1 MNREFLELYNR
12 ELALLYENAG
22 DFAEEYPGIAERLGG
37 LTRERADPMMIG
49 LLEGAAMLAAR
60 VQLKLKHEFP
70 EFTSNLIDQLLPNY
84 LAPVPS
90 MMLAQINPTFGD
102 PDLREGRT
110 VPRGAYLD
118 AVYREKERNISCCY
132 TLCDDITYWPFELA
146 KADYYSALGPLQAL
160 RVEVNSEAVAGL
172 RLNLKLR
179 SAPRIEDEPS
189 EEEARKDPAN
199 LFSRCTIDELKVHL
213 VGPEA
218 EAVMLYEQLFSSLNG
233 IHLRYLDSFGDPK
246 VLNVPLNCIQ
256 QIGFDEN
263 DTLFPYDTRVFSGFR
278 LIQEFFMFPRKFLGF
293 KLAGLSKLLTDVDS
307 TNIDVIFTFTQSN
320 TRLTAAIKISMFS
333 LFSAPAINLFINNS
347 DRIQIKSNQYEY
359 HVIPDRSQY
368 LNFEPHRIVDV
379 FLHYPGHAEKKRIM
393 PLYRAQVDADNV
405 RDILNYSIR
414 RLQRKRTS
422 DERRFGTRSEYVG
435 TDMFISL
442 TALHQD
448 EEKLAGEGHGELEL
462 SVRAMCSNR
471 HLTEHL
477 PVGQGGADFRFREN
491 TALEVVAAIAPL
503 RPREALIVQKH
514 DSAAPDGMGPTA
526 WRLVNILSLNH
537 LGLTQ
542 ADGSALREI
551 LSMFADGADST
562 TERRIKGVRSI
573 KSRPVIR
580 RLQQRIGVGAARGI
594 EVTVTLEEKAFEG
607 SGVFLLGAV
616 LDRFFAQYAAIN
628 HFTTTV
634 IQTQERGVIVRWPA
648 RSGSRREL

>member
-90 MMLAQINPTFGD
+90 VMLAQINPTFGD

-110 VPRGAYLD
+110 VPRGAHLD
-118 AVYREKERNISCCY
+118 AVYREKEQNISCCY
-132 TLCDDITYWPFELA
+132 TLCNDITYWPFELTR
-146 KADYYSALGPLQAL
+146 ADYYSALGPLQAL
-160 RVEVNSEAVAGL
+160 RVEVNAEAASGL

-179 SAPRIEDEPS
+179 TAERSEDEPA
-189 EEEARKDPAN
+189 EEEARKDPAS
-199 LFSRCTIDELKVHL
+199 LFSGCTIDNLKVYL

-218 EAVMLYEQLFSSLNG
+218 EAIALYEQLFSCLNG

-246 VLNVPLNCIQ
+246 VINLPVNCLQ

-263 DTLFPYDTRVFSGFR
+263 DTLFPYDTRVFSGFNF
-278 LIQEFFMFPRKFLGF
+278 IHEFFMFPRKFLGF
-293 KLAGLSKLLTDVDS
+293 RLTGLSRFLSAVHATS
-307 TNIDVIFTFTQSN
+307 IDLVMTFSQSSA
-320 TRLTAAIKISMFS
+320 RLAAAVKPSMFS
-333 LFSAPAINLFINNS
+333 LFAAPAINLFLKNS
-347 DRIQIKSNQYEY
+347 DRVQIKSSQHEY
-359 HVIPDRSQY
+359 HVVPDRSQY
-368 LNFEPHRIVDV
+368 LNFEPHRVIDV
-379 FLHYPGHAEKKRIM
+379 FLHYPGRAEKKRIM
-393 PLYRAQVDADNV
+393 PLYRAQIDTDNG

-422 DERRFGTRSEYVG
+422 DERRFGARSEYVG

-442 TALHQD
+442 TTLHQD
-448 EEKLAGEGHGELEL
+448 EEAQAGEGRGELEL

-514 DSAAPDGMGPTA
+514 DSAAADGMGPTA
-526 WRLVNILSLNH
+526 WRLVNTLSLNH

-542 ADGSALREI
+542 PDGSALREI
-551 LSMFADGADST
+551 LSMFADGSDNT
-562 TERRIKGVRSI
+562 TERRIRGVRSI

-580 RLQQRIGVGAARGI
+580 RLQQRTGVGAARGI
-594 EVTVTLEEKAFEG
+594 EVIVTLEEKAFEG

-616 LDRFFAQYAAIN
+616 LDRFFAEYAAVN

-634 IQTQERGVIVRWPA
+634 IQTQERGVIARWPA